1 MQSLSK
7 LETESRIR
15 VLFENAYNRCKM
27 NPNVEKDDQSEDSL
41 YTKYVQ
47 MDSEVLDNEKK
58 ISEQIQQIPNY
69 HLYFSCI
76 LQTEP
81 LELSQISDNNIEKC
95 NQSPNQN
102 LNQPPNQNLVSII
115 TRTIESTKTL
125 KELYTSESESSQI
138 ESSTTLSNILLH
150 EIKLLQTKNIVSM
163 NITMD
168 SVLYDTITGIPVL
181 TDWSNAFQYNEEINP
196 DNYFLPYVYESWP
209 IEIYK
214 KQTPEEIDEFLNESI
229 LKTLTTPEHYQQYEQ
244 ELKAFFSNQNQNQ
257 NPLKYATTW
266 DIYAVGVI
274 MLQIHQIKPIDDLEK
289 WKNIVYSTP
298 DQRLQFI
305 DLMTF

>member
-1 MQSLSK
+1 MQNLSK
-7 LETESRIR
+7 LETKARIR
-15 VLFENAYNRCKM
+15 VLFENVYNRCKM
-27 NPNVEKDDQSEDSL
+27 NPNAEKDAQNQDSL
-41 YTKYVQ
+41 HTKYVQ

-58 ISEQIQQIPNY
+58 ISAQIQQIPNY

-76 LQTEP
+76 LNTEP
-81 LELSQISDNNIEKC
+81 LELSQIDDNNIEKC
-95 NQSPNQN
+95 NQKQNQKQN
-102 LNQPPNQNLVSII
+102 ENQNQNLVSIT

-125 KELYTSESESSQI
+125 KEIYTSESESRI
-138 ESSTTLSNILLH
+138 ESPTTLSNILLH

-168 SVLYDTITGIPVL
+168 SVVYDDITGIPVL

-244 ELKAFFSNQNQNQ
+244 ELKTFFSNRTTNDV
-257 NPLKYATTW
+257 LKYATTW

-289 WKNIVYSTP
+289 WKNIVYAMP
-298 DQRLQFI
+298 DQRLILVEQLTPF
-305 DLMTF
+305 